1 MEYTYQIISEHQ
13 LVVEKLT
20 GEVTVE
26 ELSLK
31 TQTVFSDPLYVPTYN
46 GVMDLRHAVSRMT
59 KVELYGFASLIS
71 ETEMFGKS
79 KWAIIADDPIVVAL
93 SHTFQHRMPDQTT
106 IGIFCT
112 IEAAADFIDCPE
124 LTNYLQDE

>member
-1 MEYTYQIISEHQ
+1 MEYTYQIIPKHQ

-26 ELSLK
+26 ELALK
-31 TQTVFSDPLYVPTYN
+31 TQTVFSDPLYQPTYN
-46 GVMDLRHAVSRMT
+46 GVMDLRKAVSRMS

-71 ETEMFGKS
+71 ETDMFGQS

-93 SHTFQHRMPDQTT
+93 SQIFQHRIPDQSI
-106 IGIFCT
+106 IGIFST
-112 IEAAADFIDCPE
+112 VEAAASFIDKPA
-124 LTNYLQDE
+124 LLNYLQGE

>member
-1 MEYTYQIISEHQ
+1 MEYTYQIIPEHQ

-26 ELSLK
+26 ELAHK

-46 GVMDLRHAVSRMT
+46 GAMDLRQAISRMT

-71 ETEMFGKS
+71 ETEMFGQS
-79 KWAIIADDPIVVAL
+79 KWAIVADDPIVVAL
-93 SHTFQHRMPDQTT
+93 SHIFQHRMPDQTT

-112 IEAAADFIDCPE
+112 IKAAAEFINCPE
-124 LTNYLQDE
+124 LLNYLQDE

>member
-1 MEYTYQIISEHQ
+1 M
-13 LVVEKLT
+13 
-20 GEVTVE
+20 TVE
-26 ELSLK
+26 ELAYK

-46 GVMDLRHAVSRMT
+46 GVIDLRRAISRMS

-79 KWAIIADDPIVVAL
+79 KWAIVAEDPIVVAL
-93 SHTFQHRMPDQTT
+93 SHIFQQRIPDQTT

-112 IEAAADFIDCPE
+112 IKAAAEFISRPE
-124 LTNYLQDE
+124 VLNYLKDE